1 MRLIILFL
9 LFTSIALG
17 QKKDITV
24 FKTNGKELKAKRI
37 NNLPKYYKV
46 VLLNG
51 DVVNVPY
58 SQIDRVER
66 FEKRKKEMVSVTEEF
81 VRVSKRNGYMME
93 LIVSGKCKMYENP
106 SMSGGNSYYV
116 LREGEKI
123 ATLLGA
129 NTTFSLGGYKKEAL
143 AYFNDCPKAIEKIN
157 KKFKR
162 KETKELVEFYNANC
176 Q

>member
-17 QKKDITV
+17 QKKVITV
-24 FKTNGKELKAKRI
+24 FKTNGKVLKAKRI
-37 NNLPKYYKV
+37 NDLPKNYKV

-51 DVVNVPY
+51 DVVNIPY
-58 SQIDRVER
+58 NQIGRVEY
-66 FEKRKKEMVSVTEEF
+66 FEKRKKQMVLLTDEF

-93 LIVSGKCKMYENP
+93 LIVSGKCKMYETP
-106 SMSGGNSYYV
+106 SISGGNSYYV